1 MDSSLRRFKKGET
14 MTDLL
19 SMTKPDLE
27 ALMSQLGEK
36 RFVAAQ
42 LFSWLHKQRV
52 TSFDEMT
59 NLSKA
64 LREKLKKNYVI
75 SSCSIAKKLVS
86 VYDDTV
92 KYLFELQDG
101 ERIESVVMKYKYGY
115 TICVSSQVGCKM
127 GCTFCASGIAGFVR
141 NLLPGEI
148 LSQVYTAAR
157 DLDIRISHIVMMGVG
172 EPLDNFDNV
181 LRFLHL
187 ITDESGYGLSMR
199 NISLSTCGIVPG
211 IYRLMEEKL
220 QLTLSVSLHAPND
233 QIRSRT
239 MPVNRR
245 YSIDQLLAA
254 CRDYTKET
262 GRRIS
267 FEYALIAGVNDS
279 DACAQELADRLHG
292 MLCHVN
298 LIPVNSVKER
308 DYTRSDTAR
317 IKGFMHV
324 LETRR
329 INATVRR
336 TLGSD
341 INASCGQLR
350 RGEGPGSEAG

>member
-1 MDSSLRRFKKGET
+1 

-19 SMTKPDLE
+19 SLSLPELE
-27 ALMSQLGEK
+27 VFLTSLGEK
-36 RFVAAQ
+36 RFVASQ
-42 LFSWLHKQRV
+42 LFRWLHYQRV
-52 TSFDEMT
+52 TDFGEMT
-59 NLSKA
+59 NLSKQ
-64 LREKLKKNYVI
+64 LREKLQKNCYI
-75 SSCSIAKKLVS
+75 SSCSIEKKLVS
-86 VYDDTV
+86 VYDRTV
-92 KYLFELQDG
+92 KYLFSLPDG
-101 ERIESVVMKYKYGY
+101 ERIESVVMQYKYGY

-148 LSQVYTAAR
+148 LAQVYTAAR
-157 DLDIRISHIVMMGVG
+157 DLDVRISHIVMMGVG

-181 LRFLHL
+181 LRFLSL
-187 ITDESGYGLSMR
+187 VTDENGYNLSMR
-199 NISLSTCGIVPG
+199 NVSLSTCGVVPG

-233 QIRSRT
+233 AIRSQT

-245 YSIDQLLAA
+245 WPIETLMKA
-254 CRDYTKET
+254 CRTYTKET

-267 FEYALIAGVNDS
+267 FEYALISGVNDS
-279 DACAQELADRLHG
+279 DENAAELASLLCG

-308 DYTRSDTAR
+308 DYVRSQPAR
-317 IKGFMHV
+317 IQSFLRV
-324 LETRR
+324 LEQNH

-350 RGEGPGSEAG
+350 RGEGAGSTQQ

>member
-1 MDSSLRRFKKGET
+1 

-19 SMTKPDLE
+19 SMTKADLE
-27 ALMSQLGEK
+27 TLLLELGEK

-64 LREKLKKNYVI
+64 LRDKLKKNYFI

-157 DLDIRISHIVMMGVG
+157 DLYIRISHIVMMGVG

-187 ITDESGYGLSMR
+187 ITDDTGYGLSMR

-254 CRDYTKET
+254 CRDYTKKT

-279 DACAQELADRLHG
+279 DACARELADRLHG

-317 IKGFMHV
+317 IKSFMHV

-350 RGEGPGSEAG
+350 RGEGPGNDAGSED